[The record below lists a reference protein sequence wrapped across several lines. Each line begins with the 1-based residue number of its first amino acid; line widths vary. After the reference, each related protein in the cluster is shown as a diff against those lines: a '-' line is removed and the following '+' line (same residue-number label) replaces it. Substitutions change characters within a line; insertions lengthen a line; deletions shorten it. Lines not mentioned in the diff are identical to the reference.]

1 MDMYIRSSRRS
12 YDPFLLAGGIIILG
26 GIVAFFMKGYAWLY
40 ELIPITI
47 IIFIATSNTFTM
59 SVRLTDERITVE
71 YYQYLRK
78 HRINVATSSAKL
90 VMEQQI
96 AMTGRNQQIPLINY
110 LIRIFENGQE
120 KYVINSQE
128 RFEIKRLFELV
139 NMFSQH
145 GPANRV

>member
-26 GIVAFFMKGYAWLY
+26 GIVAFCMKGYAWLF
-40 ELIPITI
+40 ELVPISI
-47 IIFIATSNTFTM
+47 IVFIATSNTFTM
-59 SVRLTDERITVE
+59 SVRLTDTHITVE

-78 HRINVATSSAKL
+78 RRINVATRSAKL

-96 AMTGRNQQIPLINY
+96 ALAGRKDTKIINY

-120 KYVINSQE
+120 RYVINSQE
-128 RFEIKRLFELV
+128 GFEIKRLFELV

-145 GPANRV
+145 VPHGNRI

>member
-12 YDPFLLAGGIIILG
+12 YDPFLMAGGIIILG
-26 GIVAFFMKGYAWLY
+26 GIVAFCMKGYAWLY
-40 ELIPITI
+40 ELIPIAI
-47 IIFIATSNTFTM
+47 IVFIATSNTFTM

-78 HRINVATSSAKL
+78 RRISVETRSAKL
-90 VMEQQI
+90 LLERQI

-110 LIRIFENGQE
+110 LIRISENGQE

-128 RFEIKRLFELV
+128 GFEEKHLFELV

-145 GPANRV
+145 APVNRI